1 MKRAL
6 TNHPLWKRG
15 LAFFTAFAMLF
26 AMLMPTAPVAKA
38 AGTTLAVAQ
47 HTKTSGKVAEDSTA
61 KNATYNG
68 TWEASVPMGQVMSAL
83 EDEMKSAA
91 EKSAYPHGKDGKNTI
106 AYVEYTVT
114 FPAEA
119 TIEASKIMTNNTTA
133 MFDGSAFSHS
143 ISGQSVTFKFPLKD
157 VNWPT
162 IYNYY
167 NNDGG
172 ANSDKTITFSIPYTV
187 TAKSK
192 AEAEKAEKAKITA
205 QGNFETH
212 PSGRAYAFIKKVYNT
227 DTSSLSLAPDFSK
240 AACFANAPGGNP
252 NPPDP
257 KPQDPEPQKPQD
269 PKPSETA
276 ISLDADLLLGEDTGK
291 TPIEKKKD
299 DVMSF
304 VGTLD
309 VKSIKDKM
317 DEIKKLHASAES
329 DKIAIS
335 ELKSEFTATLELP
348 EGLEFSG
355 DKKAVFTGGN
365 GVFEIKE
372 QKVEGNKAS
381 VTFALQKPEEIK
393 NYKSLDEKIKS
404 VDNTLKVTFH
414 DVKFSES
421 AKPDTDYEVIGKVSG
436 SMEGTATYPDS
447 TSATNKKPAPKMM
460 LKNAMSLS
468 AIEETKPKTLKFAF
482 QWNGKQSEN
491 GKSNQNADAIAL
503 TVKYAGQNTDNVSA
517 TGDLDGDLL
526 INGDTQHTDVYLT
539 GMDTPFTMTGLLNV
553 KPIKVELSK
562 LKTAYSKSVEA
573 KDIDV
578 SNMKT
583 SFTATMTLPNEL
595 KFPADADK
603 KATLDGANGK
613 FKIESAVVSGQTITV
628 TMVPTL
634 DLTKSKR
641 PFEEIS
647 DTVEGV
653 EDELK
658 VNVPGITVDSTKAK
672 SSTQYTIHGTVK
684 GDFSALAT
692 KKSSGK
698 TIQFNYTWNGIQQ
711 KGGEDST
718 DPTTKDIKLTL
729 KTADFSQ
736 SVALCGD
743 ILVNGNTEHDA
754 VYVAGQDA
762 TVPFT
767 GKLDVTPVKNQLKTI
782 EAKFN
787 QNNIDPKD
795 IELTNY
801 SSLFTA
807 TLTLPN
813 EMDFVASPKVTLK
826 NDNGKY
832 KITDWKING
841 KTITVNMTVNA
852 TVSTFKDL
860 KDAVE
865 QMGNALEAEVNGAKF
880 NASALANTNYTVYGT
895 MNGELKAKATHKTS
909 GTSLTF
915 AFTWNAKQ
923 CKDGADYLY
932 PNSENISFS
941 LKWKK
946 SSPWTPPTPP
956 TPNPPTPNPPTPN
969 PPTPNPP
976 TPNPPTPNPPTPVE
990 PNKPKP
996 VEPTPSKPSAKTPTA
1011 PKTGDIASMLLC
1023 GGAFLLSSFGYAA
1036 SKVKRGK
1043 RKHEE

>member
-6 TNHPLWKRG
+6 TNHPLWKRS

-26 AMLMPTAPVAKA
+26 AMMMPTAPVAKA
-38 AGTTLAVAQ
+38 DGTTLAVAQ
-47 HTKTSGKVAEDSTA
+47 YTKTSGEVAEDSTA
-61 KNATYNG
+61 TNATYNG
-68 TWEASVPMGQVMSAL
+68 TWKAKVPMGKVLSAL
-83 EDEMKSAA
+83 KDKMKSAA
-91 EKSAYPHGKDGKNTI
+91 DKNAYPHGKDGKNTI

-212 PSGRAYAFIKKVYNT
+212 PSGSFYSWYKEVYNT
-227 DTSSLSLAPDFSK
+227 DTSTLPLAPDFSK

-252 NPPDP
+252 DPQNPDP
-257 KPQDPEPQKPQD
+257 QTPDPQD

-276 ISLDADLLLGEDTGK
+276 ISLDADLLLGEDTGNM
-291 TPIEKKKD
+291 PIAKKKD

-355 DKKAVFTGGN
+355 NKEAVFTGGK
-365 GVFEIKE
+365 GVFAITK
-372 QKVEGNKAS
+372 QTVKGKKAS

-393 NYKSLDEKIKS
+393 NYTSLDEKIKS
-404 VDNTLKVTFH
+404 VDNTLKVTFR

-436 SMEGTATYPDS
+436 AMEGTATYPDS

-460 LKNAMSLS
+460 LKNAMSLI

-491 GKSNQNADAIAL
+491 GKSNQNAGAIAL
-503 TVKYAGQNTDNVSA
+503 TVKYAGQNTKNVSA
-517 TGDLDGDLL
+517 TGNLDGDLL
-526 INGDTQHTDVYLT
+526 INGDTQHDKVYLT

-553 KPIKVELSK
+553 KPIKDELSK
-562 LKTAYSKSVEA
+562 LKTAYSQSVQA
-573 KDIDV
+573 KDIVV
-578 SNMKT
+578 SKVAT
-583 SFTATMTLPNEL
+583 SFTATMTLPGEL
-595 KFPADADK
+595 KVPANA
-603 KATLDGANGK
+603 AANTTLDGANGK
-613 FKIESAVVSGQTITV
+613 FKIQSAVVNGQTITV

-634 DLTKSKR
+634 DLTKLTR

-647 DTVEGV
+647 DTVERV

-718 DPTTKDIKLTL
+718 DPNTKDIKLTL
-729 KTADFSQ
+729 KTADFSR
-736 SVALCGD
+736 SVDLCGD

-767 GKLDVTPVKNQLKTI
+767 GKLDVKPVKDQLKKI
-782 EAKFN
+782 EEQYNKA
-787 QNNIDPKD
+787 QIAPKD
-795 IELTNY
+795 IILSDY

-865 QMGNALEAEVNGAKF
+865 QMGDALEVVVDGAKF
-880 NASALANTNYTVYGT
+880 NSQAKANTPYTVYGT
-895 MNGELKAKATHKTS
+895 MYGELKAKAMHVKS
-909 GTSLTF
+909 GNSLTF

-932 PNSENISFS
+932 RNSDNISFS

-946 SSPWTPPTPP
+946 SSPGTSPTLP
-956 TPNPPTPNPPTPN
+956 T
-969 PPTPNPP
+969 
-976 TPNPPTPNPPTPVE
+976 
-990 PNKPKP
+990 
-996 VEPTPSKPSAKTPTA
+996 SKPSTKTPKA
-1011 PKTGDIASMLLC
+1011 PKTGDVASVLLC
-1023 GGAFLLSSFGYAA
+1023 GGAFLVSSFGFAA
-1036 SKVKRGK
+1036 SLVKGGK
-1043 RKHEE
+1043 RKDEEK

>member
-6 TNHPLWKRG
+6 TNHPLWKRS

-26 AMLMPTAPVAKA
+26 AMMMPTAPVAKA
-38 AGTTLAVAQ
+38 DGTTLAVAQ
-47 HTKTSGKVAEDSTA
+47 YTKTSGEVAEDSTA
-61 KNATYNG
+61 TNATYNG
-68 TWEASVPMGQVMSAL
+68 TWKAKVPMGKVLSAL
-83 EDEMKSAA
+83 KDKMKSAA
-91 EKSAYPHGKDGKNTI
+91 DKNAYPHGKDGKNTI

-212 PSGRAYAFIKKVYNT
+212 PSGSFYSWYKEVYNT
-227 DTSSLSLAPDFSK
+227 DTSTLPLAPDFSK

-252 NPPDP
+252 DPQNPDP
-257 KPQDPEPQKPQD
+257 QTPDPQD

-276 ISLDADLLLGEDTGK
+276 ISLDADLLLGEDTGNM
-291 TPIEKKKD
+291 PIAKKKD

-355 DKKAVFTGGN
+355 NKEAVFTGGK
-365 GVFEIKE
+365 GVFAITK
-372 QKVEGNKAS
+372 QTVKGKKAS

-393 NYKSLDEKIKS
+393 NYTSLDEKIKS
-404 VDNTLKVTFH
+404 VDNTLKVTFR

-436 SMEGTATYPDS
+436 AMEGTATYPDS

-460 LKNAMSLS
+460 LKNAMSLI

-491 GKSNQNADAIAL
+491 GKSNQNAGAIAL
-503 TVKYAGQNTDNVSA
+503 TVKYAGQNTKNVSA
-517 TGDLDGDLL
+517 TGNLDGDLL
-526 INGDTQHTDVYLT
+526 INGDTQHDKVYLT

-553 KPIKVELSK
+553 KPIKDELSK
-562 LKTAYSKSVEA
+562 LKTAYSQSVQA
-573 KDIDV
+573 KDIVV
-578 SNMKT
+578 SKVAT
-583 SFTATMTLPNEL
+583 SFTATMTLPGEL
-595 KFPADADK
+595 KVPANA
-603 KATLDGANGK
+603 AANTTLDGANGK
-613 FKIESAVVSGQTITV
+613 FKIQSAVVNGQTITV

-634 DLTKSKR
+634 DLTKLTR

-647 DTVEGV
+647 DTVERV

-718 DPTTKDIKLTL
+718 DPNTKDIKLTL

-736 SVALCGD
+736 SVDLCGD

-767 GKLDVTPVKNQLKTI
+767 GELDVKPVKDQLKKI
-782 EAKFN
+782 EEQYNKA
-787 QNNIDPKD
+787 QIAPKD
-795 IELTNY
+795 IILSDY

-865 QMGNALEAEVNGAKF
+865 QMGDALKVVVDGAKF
-880 NASALANTNYTVYGT
+880 NSQAKANTPYTVYGT
-895 MNGELKAKATHKTS
+895 MYGELKAKAMHVKS
-909 GTSLTF
+909 GNSLTF

-932 PNSENISFS
+932 RNSDNISFS

-946 SSPWTPPTPP
+946 SSPGTAPTLP
-956 TPNPPTPNPPTPN
+956 TPNPST
-969 PPTPNPP
+969 
-976 TPNPPTPNPPTPVE
+976 
-990 PNKPKP
+990 
-996 VEPTPSKPSAKTPTA
+996 KTPKA
-1011 PKTGDIASMLLC
+1011 PKTGDVASVLLC
-1023 GGAFLLSSFGYAA
+1023 GGAFLVSSFGFAA
-1036 SKVKRGK
+1036 SLVKGGK
-1043 RKHEE
+1043 RKDEEK

>member
-6 TNHPLWKRG
+6 TNHPLWKRS

-26 AMLMPTAPVAKA
+26 AMMMPTAPVAKA
-38 AGTTLAVAQ
+38 DGTTLAVAQ
-47 HTKTSGKVAEDSTA
+47 YTKTSGEVAEDSTA
-61 KNATYNG
+61 TNATYNG
-68 TWEASVPMGQVMSAL
+68 TWKAKVPMGKVLSAL
-83 EDEMKSAA
+83 KDKMKSAA
-91 EKSAYPHGKDGKNTI
+91 DKNAYPHGKDGKNTI

-212 PSGRAYAFIKKVYNT
+212 PSGSFYSWYKEVYNT
-227 DTSSLSLAPDFSK
+227 DTSTLPLAPDFSK

-252 NPPDP
+252 DPQNPD
-257 KPQDPEPQKPQD
+257 PQD

-276 ISLDADLLLGEDTGK
+276 ISLDADLLLGEDTGNM
-291 TPIEKKKD
+291 PIAKKKD

-355 DKKAVFTGGN
+355 NKEAVFTGGK
-365 GVFEIKE
+365 GVFAITK
-372 QKVEGNKAS
+372 QTVEGKKAS

-393 NYKSLDEKIKS
+393 NYTSLDEKIKS
-404 VDNTLKVTFH
+404 VDNTLKVTFR

-436 SMEGTATYPDS
+436 AMEGTATYPDS

-460 LKNAMSLS
+460 LKNAMSLI

-491 GKSNQNADAIAL
+491 GKSNQNAGAIAL
-503 TVKYAGQNTDNVSA
+503 TVKYAGQNTKNVSA
-517 TGDLDGDLL
+517 TGNLDGDLL

-553 KPIKVELSK
+553 KPIKDELSK
-562 LKTAYSKSVEA
+562 LKTAYSQSVQA
-573 KDIDV
+573 KDIVV
-578 SNMKT
+578 SKVAT
-583 SFTATMTLPNEL
+583 SFTATMTLPGEL
-595 KFPADADK
+595 KVPANA
-603 KATLDGANGK
+603 AANTTLDGANGK
-613 FKIESAVVSGQTITV
+613 FKIQSAVVNGQTITV

-634 DLTKSKR
+634 DLTKLTR

-647 DTVEGV
+647 DTVERV

-718 DPTTKDIKLTL
+718 DPNTKDIKLTL

-736 SVALCGD
+736 SVDLCGD

-767 GKLDVTPVKNQLKTI
+767 GELDVKPVKDQLKKI
-782 EAKFN
+782 EEQYNKA
-787 QNNIDPKD
+787 QIAPKD
-795 IELTNY
+795 IILSDY

-865 QMGNALEAEVNGAKF
+865 QMGDALKVVVDGAKF
-880 NASALANTNYTVYGT
+880 NSQAKANTPYTVYGT
-895 MNGELKAKATHKTS
+895 MYGELKAKAMHVKS
-909 GTSLTF
+909 GNSLTF

-932 PNSENISFS
+932 RNSDNISFS

-946 SSPWTPPTPP
+946 SSPGTAPTLP
-956 TPNPPTPNPPTPN
+956 TPNPST
-969 PPTPNPP
+969 
-976 TPNPPTPNPPTPVE
+976 
-990 PNKPKP
+990 
-996 VEPTPSKPSAKTPTA
+996 KTPKA
-1011 PKTGDIASMLLC
+1011 PKTGDVASVLLC
-1023 GGAFLLSSFGYAA
+1023 GGAFLVSSFGFAA
-1036 SKVKRGK
+1036 SLVKGGK
-1043 RKHEE
+1043 RKDEEK

>member
-26 AMLMPTAPVAKA
+26 AMMMPTAPVSRA
-38 AGTTLAVAQ
+38 AGETLDVA
-47 HTKTSGKVAEDSTA
+47 TYITNSGSVDKNSTA
-61 KNATYNG
+61 DNATYNG
-68 TWEASVPMGQVMSAL
+68 KWEANIKMGAVMAAIKS
-83 EDEMKSAA
+83 EMESAA
-91 EKSAYPHGKDGKNTI
+91 KSGYYPHGKDGPKTI

-133 MFDGSAFSHS
+133 MFNGSAFSHS
-143 ISGQSVTFKFPLKD
+143 VSGQSVTFKFPLKD
-157 VNWPT
+157 ENWAGILKHYT
-162 IYNYY
+162 
-167 NNDGG
+167 DDHG

-187 TAKSK
+187 TAKNK

-205 QGNFETH
+205 SGDFETH
-212 PSGRAYAFIKKVYNT
+212 PSGSLYRYYKMVYNT
-227 DTSSLSLAPDFSK
+227 DTSSLPLAKDFST
-240 AACFANAPGGNP
+240 AAVFGGTGGNS
-252 NPPDP
+252 NTGN
-257 KPQDPEPQKPQD
+257 QDPNTGNQD
-269 PKPSETA
+269 PTNPNVTTTEYKKNA
-276 ISLDADLLLGEDTGK
+276 DLDADLLLGEDTGK
-291 TPIEKKKD
+291 TVIEKD
-299 DVMSF
+299 STAQMAF
-304 VGTLD
+304 TGTLN
-309 VKSIKDKM
+309 VKPIKEKMQAIENELLNNQTAQNAPLNSSNRLMALYSNNQVDKL
-317 DEIKKLHASAES
+317 DQIKLSNLS
-329 DKIAIS
+329 S
-335 ELKSEFTATLELP
+335 TFTATLTIPNGLRFTNQTSASF
-348 EGLEFSG
+348 EGGKNKDGKDIFKVTKTEVKDKTATVEF
-355 DKKAVFTGGN
+355 T
-365 GVFEIKE
+365 
-372 QKVEGNKAS
+372 
-381 VTFALQKPEEIK
+381 LQ
-393 NYKSLDEKIKS
+393 NTDKIKS
-404 VDNTLKVTFH
+404 YADLKKAITSVDDLLKITFQAVEF
-414 DVKFSES
+414 DSS
-421 AKPDTDYEVIGKVSG
+421 SKPDKEYTVIGTVSG
-436 SMEGTATYPDS
+436 GMKATATFNQKAINFD
-447 TSATNKKPAPKMM
+447 
-460 LKNAMSLS
+460 LK
-468 AIEETKPKTLKFAF
+468 
-482 QWNGKQSEN
+482 WDGKQSAAGAYNNEQ
-491 GKSNQNADAIAL
+491 NQIKL
-503 TVKYAGQNTDNVSA
+503 VVKC
-517 TGDLDGDLL
+517 TGPTGNLDGDLL
-526 INGDTQHTDVYLT
+526 INGDTQHDKVYLT

-553 KPIKVELSK
+553 KPIKDELSR
-562 LKTAYSKSVEA
+562 LKTAYSQSVA
-573 KDIDV
+573 DKDIEV
-578 SNMKT
+578 SKVAT
-583 SFTATMTLPNEL
+583 SFTATMTLPDEL
-595 KFPADADK
+595 KFPADAAT

-634 DLTKSKR
+634 DLTKLTR

-647 DTVEGV
+647 DTVERV

-718 DPTTKDIKLTL
+718 DPNTKDIKLTL

-736 SVALCGD
+736 SVDLCGD

-767 GKLDVTPVKNQLKTI
+767 GKLDVKPVKDQLKKI
-782 EAKFN
+782 EEQYNKA
-787 QNNIDPKD
+787 QIAPKD
-795 IELTNY
+795 IILSDY

-865 QMGNALEAEVNGAKF
+865 QMGDALKVVVDGAKF
-880 NASALANTNYTVYGT
+880 NSQAKANTPYTVYGT
-895 MNGELKAKATHKTS
+895 MYGELKAKAMHVKS
-909 GTSLTF
+909 GNSLTF

-932 PNSENISFS
+932 RNSDNISFS

-946 SSPWTPPTPP
+946 SSPGTAPTLP
-956 TPNPPTPNPPTPN
+956 TPNPST
-969 PPTPNPP
+969 
-976 TPNPPTPNPPTPVE
+976 
-990 PNKPKP
+990 
-996 VEPTPSKPSAKTPTA
+996 KTPKA
-1011 PKTGDIASMLLC
+1011 PKTGDVASVLLC
-1023 GGAFLLSSFGYAA
+1023 GGAFLVSSFGFAA
-1036 SKVKRGK
+1036 SLVKGGK
-1043 RKHEE
+1043 RKDEEK

>member
-6 TNHPLWKRG
+6 TNHPLWKRS

-26 AMLMPTAPVAKA
+26 AMMMPTAPVAKA
-38 AGTTLAVAQ
+38 DGTTLAVAQ
-47 HTKTSGKVAEDSTA
+47 YTKTSGEVAEDSTA
-61 KNATYNG
+61 TNATYNG
-68 TWEASVPMGQVMSAL
+68 TWKAKVPMGKVLSAL
-83 EDEMKSAA
+83 KDKMKSAA
-91 EKSAYPHGKDGKNTI
+91 DKNAYPHGKDGKNTI

-212 PSGRAYAFIKKVYNT
+212 PSGSFYSWYKEVYNT
-227 DTSSLSLAPDFSK
+227 DTSTLPLAPDFSK

-252 NPPDP
+252 DPQNPD
-257 KPQDPEPQKPQD
+257 PQD

-276 ISLDADLLLGEDTGK
+276 ISLDADLLLGEDTGNM
-291 TPIEKKKD
+291 PIAKKKD

-355 DKKAVFTGGN
+355 NKAAVFTGGK
-365 GVFEIKE
+365 GVFAITK
-372 QKVEGNKAS
+372 QTVEGKKAS

-393 NYKSLDEKIKS
+393 NYTSLDEKIKS
-404 VDNTLKVTFH
+404 VDNTLKVTFR

-436 SMEGTATYPDS
+436 AMEGTATYPDS

-460 LKNAMSLS
+460 LKNAMSLI

-491 GKSNQNADAIAL
+491 GKSNQNAGAIAL
-503 TVKYAGQNTDNVSA
+503 TVKYAGQNTKNVSA
-517 TGDLDGDLL
+517 TGNLDGDLL
-526 INGDTQHTDVYLT
+526 INGDTQHDKVYLT

-553 KPIKVELSK
+553 KPIKDELSK
-562 LKTAYSKSVEA
+562 LKTAYSQSVQA
-573 KDIDV
+573 MDIVV
-578 SNMKT
+578 SKVAT
-583 SFTATMTLPNEL
+583 SFTATMTLPGEL
-595 KFPADADK
+595 KVPANA
-603 KATLDGANGK
+603 AANTTLDGANGK
-613 FKIESAVVSGQTITV
+613 FKIQSAVVNGQTITV

-634 DLTKSKR
+634 DLTKLTR

-647 DTVEGV
+647 DTVERV

-718 DPTTKDIKLTL
+718 DPNTKDIKLTL

-736 SVALCGD
+736 SVDLCGD

-767 GKLDVTPVKNQLKTI
+767 GELDVKPVKDQLKKI
-782 EAKFN
+782 EEQYNKA
-787 QNNIDPKD
+787 QIAPKD
-795 IELTNY
+795 IILSDY

-865 QMGNALEAEVNGAKF
+865 QMGDALKVVVDGAKF
-880 NASALANTNYTVYGT
+880 NSQAKANTPYTVYGT
-895 MNGELKAKATHKTS
+895 MYGELKAKAMHVKS
-909 GTSLTF
+909 GNSLTF

-932 PNSENISFS
+932 RNSDNISFS

-946 SSPWTPPTPP
+946 SSPGTSPTLP
-956 TPNPPTPNPPTPN
+956 TPNPST
-969 PPTPNPP
+969 
-976 TPNPPTPNPPTPVE
+976 
-990 PNKPKP
+990 
-996 VEPTPSKPSAKTPTA
+996 KTPKA
-1011 PKTGDIASMLLC
+1011 PKTGDVASVLLC
-1023 GGAFLLSSFGYAA
+1023 GGAFLVSSFGFAA
-1036 SKVKRGK
+1036 SLVKGGK
-1043 RKHEE
+1043 RKDEEK

>member
-26 AMLMPTAPVAKA
+26 AMMMPTAPVSRA
-38 AGTTLAVAQ
+38 AGGTLDVA
-47 HTKTSGKVAEDSTA
+47 TYITNSGSVDKNSTA
-61 KNATYNG
+61 DNATYNG
-68 TWEASVPMGQVMSAL
+68 KWEANIKMGAVMAAIES
-83 EDEMKSAA
+83 EMKSAA
-91 EKSAYPHGKDGKNTI
+91 QSGYYPHGKDGPYKI

-114 FPAEA
+114 FPVEA
-119 TIEASKIMTNNTTA
+119 TIDASNIEMKNTTA
-133 MFDGSAFSHS
+133 MFDGSKFSHS
-143 ISGQSVTFKFPLKD
+143 VSGQSVTFKFPLKD
-157 VNWPT
+157 VNWAT
-162 IYNYY
+162 IYNDYK
-167 NNDGG
+167 NDGG

-192 AEAEKAEKAKITA
+192 AEAEAAEKAKITA
-205 QGNFETH
+205 KGNFETH
-212 PSGRAYAFIKKVYNT
+212 GSGSFYGVTGVVYDT
-227 DTSSLSLAPDFSK
+227 DISEHPLAIDFSK
-240 AACFANAPGGNP
+240 ASCFANAPGGDP

-257 KPQDPEPQKPQD
+257 KPQDPNPQD

-276 ISLDADLLLGEDTGK
+276 ISLDADLLLGEDTGNM
-291 TPIEKKKD
+291 PIEKKKD

-309 VKSIKDKM
+309 VKSIKNKM
-317 DEIKKLHASAES
+317 DEIKKQHDSAES

-355 DKKAVFTGGN
+355 NKEAVFTGGN
-365 GVFEIKE
+365 RVFDIKE
-372 QKVEGNKAS
+372 QKVEGKKAS
-381 VTFALQKPEEIK
+381 VTFALQNPEEIK
-393 NYKSLDEKIKS
+393 NYTSLDQKIKS
-404 VDNTLKVTFH
+404 VDNTLKVTFR

-436 SMEGTATYPDS
+436 AMEGTATYPDS

-482 QWNGKQSEN
+482 QWNGKQSEI

-517 TGDLDGDLL
+517 TGNLEGDLL
-526 INGDTQHTDVYLT
+526 INGNTQHDDVYLT

-553 KPIKVELSK
+553 KPIKEELLK
-562 LKTAYSKSVEA
+562 LKTAYSQSVAA
-573 KDIDV
+573 KDIEV
-578 SNMKT
+578 SKVDT
-583 SFTATMTLPNEL
+583 SFTAIMTLPDEL
-595 KFPADADK
+595 KFPADAAT
-603 KATLDGANGK
+603 KATLEGANGK
-613 FKIESAVVSGQTITV
+613 FKIQSAVVSGQTITV

-634 DLTKSKR
+634 DLTKLTR

-653 EDELK
+653 EDDLK
-658 VNVPGITVDSTKAK
+658 VNVPGITVDSKTAK
-672 SSTQYTIHGTVK
+672 PNTQYTIHGTVK

-865 QMGNALEAEVNGAKF
+865 QMGNALEVEVNGAKF
-880 NASALANTNYTVYGT
+880 NASALENTNYTVYGT

-923 CKDGADYLY
+923 CPDGADYLY
-932 PNSENISFS
+932 QNSDKISFS
-941 LKWKK
+941 LKWKE

-956 TPNPPTPNPPTPN
+956 TPPTPNPPTPN

-1043 RKHEE
+1043 RKYEE

>member
-6 TNHPLWKRG
+6 TNHPLWKRS

-26 AMLMPTAPVAKA
+26 AMMMPTAPVAKA
-38 AGTTLAVAQ
+38 DGTTLAVAQ
-47 HTKTSGKVAEDSTA
+47 YTKTSGEVAEDSTA
-61 KNATYNG
+61 TNATYNG
-68 TWEASVPMGQVMSAL
+68 TWKAKVPMGKVLSAL
-83 EDEMKSAA
+83 KDKMKSAA
-91 EKSAYPHGKDGKNTI
+91 DKNAYPHGKDGKNTI

-212 PSGRAYAFIKKVYNT
+212 PSGSFYSWYKEVYNT
-227 DTSSLSLAPDFSK
+227 DTSTLPLAPDFSK

-252 NPPDP
+252 DPQNPDP
-257 KPQDPEPQKPQD
+257 QTPDPQD

-276 ISLDADLLLGEDTGK
+276 ISLDADLLLGEDTGNM
-291 TPIEKKKD
+291 PIAKKKD

-355 DKKAVFTGGN
+355 NKEAVFTGGK
-365 GVFEIKE
+365 GVFAITK
-372 QKVEGNKAS
+372 QTVEGKKAS

-393 NYKSLDEKIKS
+393 NYTSLDEKIKS
-404 VDNTLKVTFH
+404 VDNTLKVTFR

-436 SMEGTATYPDS
+436 AMEGTATYPDS

-460 LKNAMSLS
+460 LKNAMSLI

-491 GKSNQNADAIAL
+491 GKSNQNAGAIAL
-503 TVKYAGQNTDNVSA
+503 TVKYAGQNTKNVSA
-517 TGDLDGDLL
+517 TGNLDGDLL

-553 KPIKVELSK
+553 KPIKDELSK
-562 LKTAYSKSVEA
+562 LKTAYSQSVQA
-573 KDIDV
+573 KDIVV
-578 SNMKT
+578 SKVAT
-583 SFTATMTLPNEL
+583 SFTATMTLPGEL
-595 KFPADADK
+595 KVPANA
-603 KATLDGANGK
+603 AANTTLDGANGK
-613 FKIESAVVSGQTITV
+613 FKIQSAVVNGQTITV

-634 DLTKSKR
+634 DLTKLTR

-647 DTVEGV
+647 DTVERV

-718 DPTTKDIKLTL
+718 DPNTKDIKLTL
-729 KTADFSQ
+729 KTADFSR
-736 SVALCGD
+736 SVDLCGD

-767 GKLDVTPVKNQLKTI
+767 GELDVKPVKDQLKKI
-782 EAKFN
+782 EEQYNKA
-787 QNNIDPKD
+787 QIAPKD
-795 IELTNY
+795 IILSDY

-865 QMGNALEAEVNGAKF
+865 QMGDALKVVVDGAKF
-880 NASALANTNYTVYGT
+880 NSQAKANTPYTVYGT
-895 MNGELKAKATHKTS
+895 MYGELKAKAMHVKS
-909 GTSLTF
+909 GNSLTF

-932 PNSENISFS
+932 RNSDNISFS

-946 SSPWTPPTPP
+946 SSPGTAPTLP
-956 TPNPPTPNPPTPN
+956 TPNPST
-969 PPTPNPP
+969 
-976 TPNPPTPNPPTPVE
+976 
-990 PNKPKP
+990 
-996 VEPTPSKPSAKTPTA
+996 KTPKA
-1011 PKTGDIASMLLC
+1011 PKTGDVASVLLC
-1023 GGAFLLSSFGYAA
+1023 GGAFLVSSFGFAA
-1036 SKVKRGK
+1036 SLVKGGK
-1043 RKHEE
+1043 RKDEEK